1 MTSSSATLP
10 LPSGARPSRLP
21 DLVLLLITVVWGG
34 TFLAVQTALQWA
46 GPFGFVALRFGVAG
60 ALALLLS
67 WRHLRGLTHA
77 ELRAGVLMGAVLC
90 GSYGLQT
97 MGLGLIA
104 SSKSAF
110 LTALYVPLVPLIMLL
125 LFRRPPPLAAW
136 LGIAVA
142 FGGLVLLSDP
152 RGLEWSFGLG
162 EALTLAGA
170 AMIALEICLLGRY
183 AGGCEPRRMAV
194 VQLLTVA
201 LLATLLML
209 ATGEAAPQ
217 PTPGLIGCV
226 LGLGLATT
234 LIQVAMNWAQQ
245 TVPATR
251 ATLIYAMEPVWGG
264 LVGWLAG
271 EPLTVPALCGAALI
285 VASVLVAEL
294 GKGRQD

>member
-10 LPSGARPSRLP
+10 LPSEARPSRLP

-67 WRHLRGLTHA
+67 WRQLRGLTRA

-294 GKGRQD
+294 GTRRA

>member
-67 WRHLRGLTHA
+67 WRQLRGLTRA

-136 LGIAVA
+136 FGIAVA

-294 GKGRQD
+294 GKRRA

>member
-67 WRHLRGLTHA
+67 WRQLRGLTRA

-294 GKGRQD
+294 GKRRA

>member
-67 WRHLRGLTHA
+67 WRQLRGLTRA

-152 RGLEWSFGLG
+152 RGLEW
-162 EALTLAGA
+162 
-170 AMIALEICLLGRY
+170 
-183 AGGCEPRRMAV
+183 
-194 VQLLTVA
+194 
-201 LLATLLML
+201 
-209 ATGEAAPQ
+209 
-217 PTPGLIGCV
+217 
-226 LGLGLATT
+226 
-234 LIQVAMNWAQQ
+234 
-245 TVPATR
+245 
-251 ATLIYAMEPVWGG
+251 
-264 LVGWLAG
+264 
-271 EPLTVPALCGAALI
+271 
-285 VASVLVAEL
+285 
-294 GKGRQD
+294 